1 MMEFFDIYRA
11 ENKEALSYISWI
23 NNNLGFDKSTGHF
36 KQPDLFTFLK
46 NINRFDYSFDIFYDD
61 VYYIL

>member
-23 NNNLGFDKSTGHF
+23 KNHHGFGNSCTGHLYVQSWNI
-36 KQPDLFTFLK
+36 KELK
-46 NINRFDYSFDIFYDD
+46 RRDKNSA
-61 VYYIL
+61 